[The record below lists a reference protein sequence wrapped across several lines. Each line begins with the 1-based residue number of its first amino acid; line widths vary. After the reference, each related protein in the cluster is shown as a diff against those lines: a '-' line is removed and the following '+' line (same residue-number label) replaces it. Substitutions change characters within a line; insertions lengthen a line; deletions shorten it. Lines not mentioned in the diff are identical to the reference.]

1 MHAHG
6 SEARTRVCV
15 TYTIFLDH
23 NIFLLYLFDLRNV
36 RNQLINKFL
45 SLSLSFRVASALRV
59 KRQDST
65 TQKNE
70 ESFEKELCKDKDAGE
85 WFRLVAG
92 DGDACR
98 DVIQCTSSV
107 SGTCLFSLFIIYR

>member
-1 MHAHG
+1 M
-6 SEARTRVCV
+6 
-15 TYTIFLDH
+15 
-23 NIFLLYLFDLRNV
+23 
-36 RNQLINKFL
+36 NQYSFSLIPFT
-45 SLSLSFRVASALRV
+45 ASALRV

-107 SGTCLFSLFIIYR
+107 GGFFLFIKNK

>member
-1 MHAHG
+1 MIQWNKNFFPLFQISAH
-6 SEARTRVCV
+6 
-15 TYTIFLDH
+15 
-23 NIFLLYLFDLRNV
+23 
-36 RNQLINKFL
+36 
-45 SLSLSFRVASALRV
+45 ALRV

-65 TQKNE
+65 TARNE

-107 SGTCLFSLFIIYR
+107 G